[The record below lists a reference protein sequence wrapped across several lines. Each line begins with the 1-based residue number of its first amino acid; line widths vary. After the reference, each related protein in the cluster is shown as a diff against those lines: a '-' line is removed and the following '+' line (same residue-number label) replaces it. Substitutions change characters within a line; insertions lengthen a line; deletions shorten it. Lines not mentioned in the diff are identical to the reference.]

1 MFKIL
6 QSKSDKWEIVTKIK
20 QSKILTCDSVSA
32 WNREERAEKAKDDA
46 EEATISSLTFW
57 WERGYWTRLLNEMGL
72 CDEGERE
79 KKWKGKR
86 KKEEKQRERE
96 RKKERKEKMF
106 F

>member
-79 KKWKGKR
+79 KKRKKR
-86 KKEEKQRERE
+86 KNVFLMRRERE
-96 RKKERKEKMF
+96 INK
-106 F
+106 